1 MLENLR
7 GSLRTGESSDA
18 EAGQEDGEP
27 PSTPSPPIIQV
38 DDQTF
43 AEAIL
48 ESPLPALVQFWAPW
62 SGSCRRVSSTVTSLA
77 DEFQGRVLIAQLN
90 ADENPGLLDRL
101 RVSKVPTLILFKE
114 GQEIMRVVGGAPKG
128 SLRSKLGAVI

>member
-1 MLENLR
+1 MLENLWGGLR
-7 GSLRTGESSDA
+7 MGSSTDA
-18 EAGQEDGEP
+18 EASQEDGEP
-27 PSTPSPPIIQV
+27 PSTPSQPIIQV
-38 DDQTF
+38 DDHTF

-62 SGSCRRVSSTVTSLA
+62 SGSCRQVSSTLTSLA

-90 ADENPGLLDRL
+90 ADENPSLMNRFS
-101 RVSKVPTLILFKE
+101 VSKVPTLILFKE